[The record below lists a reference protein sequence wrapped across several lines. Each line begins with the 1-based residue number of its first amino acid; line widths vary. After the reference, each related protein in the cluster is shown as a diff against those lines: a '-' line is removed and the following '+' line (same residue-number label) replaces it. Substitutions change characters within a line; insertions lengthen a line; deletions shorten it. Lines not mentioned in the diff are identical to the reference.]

1 MYATIFGTIGA
12 LLPIPSRDTLHQM
25 NHIEMFLRKQEPSL
39 VGRDLLSWR
48 SAYTPMKVSL
58 LNWICIM
65 YNNNNT
71 IDIYS

>member
-1 MYATIFGTIGA
+1 
-12 LLPIPSRDTLHQM
+12 M

-71 IDIYS
+71 NTIDIYS